1 MSIALRL
8 LGLILIGEGV
18 LAGLS
23 ALRSI
28 PDLPGYDA
36 VAITLILASAA
47 VGALQL
53 TSGVQLVQRR
63 PPGPAL
69 GQIALLLSAALTTLV
84 VGYRLA
90 PSDIYYWIRWEFVA
104 GYWVYVA
111 IGIWMLREKDSGS
124 RFTKNVKRLPES

>member
-1 MSIALRL
+1 MRRL
-8 LGLILIGEGV
+8 LGLILIAEAI

-23 ALRSI
+23 TLRSI

-36 VAITLILASAA
+36 IAITLIVASAA

-53 TSGVQLVQRR
+53 TSGVLLVERKL
-63 PPGPAL
+63 PGPAL
-69 GQIALLLSAALTTLV
+69 GRIALLLSAALTTLV

-104 GYWVYVA
+104 GYWAYAA
-111 IGIWMLREKDSGS
+111 IGIWALREKDSGS
-124 RFTKNVKRLPES
+124 RFTGNVKRLPES

>member
-1 MSIALRL
+1 MSTALRL

-69 GQIALLLSAALTTLV
+69 GRIALLLSAALTTLV

-111 IGIWMLREKDSGS
+111 IGIWLTSGFVLRK
-124 RFTKNVKRLPES
+124 P

>member
-1 MSIALRL
+1 MRRL
-8 LGLILIGEGV
+8 LGLILIAEAM

-23 ALRSI
+23 TLRSI

-36 VAITLILASAA
+36 LAITLIVASAA

-53 TSGVQLVQRR
+53 TSGVLLLERR
-63 PPGPAL
+63 LPGPAL
-69 GQIALLLSAALTTLV
+69 GRIALLLSAALTTLV

-104 GYWVYVA
+104 GYWLYSA
-111 IGIWMLREKDSGS
+111 IGIWVLREKTSGFVL
-124 RFTKNVKRLPES
+124 RKP

>member
-1 MSIALRL
+1 VRRL
-8 LGLILIGEGV
+8 LGLILIAEAM

-23 ALRSI
+23 TLRSI

-36 VAITLILASAA
+36 IAITLIVASAA

-53 TSGVQLVQRR
+53 TSGVLLVERKL
-63 PPGPAL
+63 PGPAL
-69 GQIALLLSAALTTLV
+69 GRLALLLSAALTTLV

-104 GYWVYVA
+104 GYWAYAA
-111 IGIWMLREKDSGS
+111 IGVWTLWEKDLGF
-124 RFTKNVKRLPES
+124 RFTKTVKRNPRS

>member
-1 MSIALRL
+1 MRRL
-8 LGLILIGEGV
+8 LGLILIAEAM

-23 ALRSI
+23 TLRSI

-36 VAITLILASAA
+36 IAITLIVASAA

-53 TSGVQLVQRR
+53 TSGVLLLERR
-63 PPGPAL
+63 LPGPAL
-69 GQIALLLSAALTTLV
+69 GRIALLLSAALTTLV

-104 GYWVYVA
+104 GYWLYSA
-111 IGIWMLREKDSGS
+111 IGIWVLREKTSGFVL
-124 RFTKNVKRLPES
+124 RKP